1 MLDGCA
7 QIRDRL
13 SEIKGLGH
21 PNQYGLFQHDEDPK
35 KGFWLEPG
43 RTLDH
48 YLLRDNVSTAGSGTW
63 YSGTIDS
70 PEEMGT
76 GRLGQ
81 NCF

>member
-48 YLLRDNVSTAGSGTW
+48 YLLRDNVSTTTVKELGTVFKP
-63 YSGTIDS
+63 SRAEQMT
-70 PEEMGT
+70 
-76 GRLGQ
+76 RLGQ
-81 NCF
+81 H